1 MYQPGL
7 TTLTVSN
14 PLLFAYSP
22 TACFTVLSQ
31 CGYSKWKGREDGILS
46 KALLGTAPPVVSE
59 AEAIPLYTK

>member
-7 TTLTVSN
+7 TMLTVSN

-22 TACFTVLSQ
+22 TACFTGLSQ
-31 CGYSKWKGREDGILS
+31 YADVKGGEDNILS
-46 KALLGTAPPVVSE
+46 KALLGTAPPVVSD